1 MLFILSKFFNLY
13 QIKLIVYLFFYIINR
28 MQINQ
33 TSFICKYD
41 NCNKY
46 FKEPVILTC
55 GFSICREHI
64 DDLVKN
70 NIQNFKCNSCQQDHS
85 STQNYILNMTLK
97 HLITEENSHL
107 KGNLLEMR
115 KLLDSF
121 EQTLNEIDKIQQ
133 DPANYLYEYVNEQK
147 RKIELQREEL
157 KLQIDKI
164 SDQLI
169 KKIDDL
175 NAQFSTNLDKIDLD
189 EYKRTV
195 QNYEENHLR
204 NPNIPETDF
213 KKLILNLKKI
223 HEEANTNLW
232 IMTRKLRNNKKFDFK
247 PKLNKLETNMFGCLK
262 LTPDV
267 KLKFSRR
274 LDGHKS
280 YINAAIYYPDN
291 KLITGSDDKSIKIWD
306 LKTNKCLVTL
316 CNNYPIGKLV
326 LSLDNTKLIVAQ
338 IIDDEICEYIIKVVC
353 LKSFKFIAEL
363 ETQFSTLY
371 DFCFLPNGDLITSDL
386 EGIKLWN
393 MNNFAFIRELPE
405 EIKYLE
411 HMNITSDNTKL
422 IGLIDINYTSSIRV
436 ICLKK
441 FNVLAILP
449 GFSDVY
455 TYCVKLLSNDQTVI
469 SGHEDGIRIWNI
481 EKRELTRM
489 VLSDILINRII
500 LIQNENYFLADGDI
514 NLYLCNLNNETEPEI
529 VESMNNSSKNFS
541 KLAGLLPNDD
551 LITITNNKIC
561 IYENLLKD

>member
-1 MLFILSKFFNLY
+1 
-13 QIKLIVYLFFYIINR
+13 
-28 MQINQ
+28 MQSNSC
-33 TSFICKYD
+33 SFICRFYGCDKYL
-41 NCNKY
+41 
-46 FKEPVILTC
+46 KEPVILPC
-55 GFSICREHI
+55 GFSICKQHI
-64 DDLVKN
+64 HDLVSNKN
-70 NIQNFKCNSCQQDHS
+70 EYFRCNSCQQDHS
-85 STQNYILNMTLK
+85 STQEYQLNLTLK

-107 KGNLLEMR
+107 NGNLLEMR

-121 EQTLNEIDKIQQ
+121 EKTLDEIKIIQN

-164 SDQLI
+164 SEELI

-436 ICLKK
+436 ICLKT

-481 EKRELTRM
+481 EKRELTSM